1 MPSRSVFTLLTLI
14 VPLLAAC
21 APTVSSALS
30 SSLQTTAARSELT
43 SFSEEGEASW
53 YGPGFAGRLTA
64 SGEVFDPAEMTAAHK
79 TLPFG
84 TLVRVTN
91 LHNGRSAIVRIND
104 RGPFKPGRIIDL
116 SREAARSVGMLGSG
130 TARVRVDVLSVQGG
144 VLSAKADESLPRYD
158 VIVSGRQEGDLLL
171 LSSEMGGPVLVRVA
185 STSLEPGEDAQMLL
199 SPELFDRLGPF
210 VVIQSSSADE
220 ATQRTAQR

>member
-1 MPSRSVFTLLTLI
+1 MKSRNVLTLFALL

-21 APTVSSALS
+21 APTVSSAVS
-30 SSLQTTAARSELT
+30 SSLQTNAARSELIA
-43 SFSEEGEASW
+43 FSEEGEASW

-64 SGEVFDPAEMTAAHK
+64 NGEIFDPAEMTAAHK

-84 TLVRVTN
+84 TLVRVIN
-91 LHNGRSAIVRIND
+91 LDNGRSTIVRIND

-130 TARVRVDVLSVQGG
+130 TAPVRLEVLSVQGG
-144 VLSAKADESLPRYD
+144 VLSAKADESLRRYD
-158 VIVSGRQEGDLLL
+158 VVVSGRQEGDLLL

-185 STSLEPGEDAQMLL
+185 HTSIEPDAEAQVLL
-199 SPELFDRLGPF
+199 SPELFARLGPF
-210 VVIQSSSADE
+210 VVIQSSSAE
-220 ATQRTAQR
+220 AGTRSTAQR